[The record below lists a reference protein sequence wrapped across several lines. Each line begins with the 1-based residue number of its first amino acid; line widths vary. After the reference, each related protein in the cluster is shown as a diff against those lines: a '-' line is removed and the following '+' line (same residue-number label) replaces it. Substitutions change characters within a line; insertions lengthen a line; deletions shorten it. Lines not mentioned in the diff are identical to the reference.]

1 MKDFDLTKRKDYLYT
16 SKFKSQII
24 IRFDTKKT
32 MEKRIFDKLEMMSL
46 MNKMPLQMIAKEMIC
61 HVVENELDRE
71 EEIELNKE
79 EREEKE
85 LN

>member
-24 IRFDTKKT
+24 IRFDVKKT

-46 MNKMPLQMIAKEMIC
+46 MNKMPLQMIAKEMIY

-79 EREEKE
+79 EREE
-85 LN
+85 NA